1 MMTRK
6 EPELEPETSTEK
18 IKKYSIKPF
27 KTLKQILGND
37 KEFEEYI
44 KSNELDNTI
53 QDVYSQMVNDLYI
66 QDTTKQ
72 LIYIQSIFPLVEF
85 IYHHR
90 TQNGNTIKEFT
101 QYQQLIETNDFF
113 LTKNKELDIVKVI
126 RYLEYIMNEQ
136 VICDDNDEIIH
147 KFAPIMF
154 PIYSLILNKTST
166 LKN

>member
-1 MMTRK
+1 MTRK
-6 EPELEPETSTEK
+6 EPELEPETSIEK

-27 KTLKQILGND
+27 KTLKEILGNDD

-44 KSNELDNTI
+44 QSNELNNTI

-90 TQNGNTIKEFT
+90 TQNDNIIKEFI
-101 QYQQLIETNDFF
+101 QYQQLIETNDYF
-113 LTKNKELDIVKVI
+113 LTKNKELDIIKVI

-136 VICDDNDEIIH
+136 VICDDKDEIIH

-154 PIYSLILNKTST
+154 PIYLLILNKTLT
-166 LKN
+166 LKT